1 MATLHPTLIEKDR
14 ACLWHPFSQMQTLK
28 PIPIMRADG
37 AFLFSEDGKRYL
49 DATSSWWV
57 NLHGHGHPYIL
68 DKIKTQLESM
78 QQIIF
83 ADFTHAPGADLA
95 ERLLQILPG
104 QMSKIFYSDN
114 GSTAVEAALK
124 IALQYWHNKQIPKYK
139 VISFK
144 NSFHGETFGS
154 MSASGKNDFNQP
166 FWKHLFEIESIDP
179 PIKGQEQT
187 SFSQL
192 KALLDKGDVACFI
205 FEPLVLGVG
214 GMITY
219 PPEGLDRLIE
229 LCKQN
234 DVLTI
239 ADEVMTGFG
248 RTGTLFACDKLHH
261 QPDLI
266 CLAKGL
272 SGGFLPLAATAC
284 TQEVYDAFLSLD
296 RSKAFLHGHSY
307 TGNPIAC
314 SSALASLDLLLSEDC
329 QLKRQQIEAC
339 HRKFCEKWNSHPR
352 LKRCEHL
359 GTLLVVD
366 YQTTQATSLQTMR
379 DNLYHFFIKKGISTR
394 PLGPVLYIL
403 PPYCISTS
411 DLQYIYDQI
420 VVTLESNY
428 ALNDL

>member
-28 PIPIMRADG
+28 PIPIVRADG

-68 DKIKTQLESM
+68 DKIKSQLESM

-124 IALQYWHNKQIPKYK
+124 IALQYWNNKETPKSK

-179 PIKGQEQT
+179 PIKGHEQA

-192 KALLDKGDVACFI
+192 QALLDKGDVACFI

-229 LCKQN
+229 LCQQN

-248 RTGTLFACDKLHH
+248 RTGTLFACDKLQH

-272 SGGFLPLAATAC
+272 SGGFLPLATTAC
-284 TQEVYDAFLSLD
+284 TQDVYHAFLSLD

-339 HRKFCEKWNSHPR
+339 HREFCEKWNSHPR

-366 YQTTQATSLQTMR
+366 YQTTQANSPQTMR
-379 DNLYHFFIKKGISTR
+379 DNLYHFFIKKSISTR
-394 PLGPVLYIL
+394 PLGTVLYIL
-403 PPYCISTS
+403 PPYCISKS

-420 VVTLESNY
+420 VVTLESND